1 MSSVVHLHVGVPKTG
16 TTYLQAMMHRN
27 RGLLRRHGTLYP
39 GLRSEL
45 HFLAARDLLEALGP
59 YGDALQ
65 RQHGAWERLTRAVR
79 RFDGTAVV
87 SHEILADAT
96 PAQIRRAVTSFG
108 DAEVRVVVT
117 ARDLGR
123 QVPAIWQ
130 EDVKNRRAVPYED
143 YLSTSFRT
151 KRGRRRRTP
160 FWRSQNLLAVCRRWA
175 EAVGP
180 QAVTLVTVPQPG
192 AAPDELWHRFRTATG
207 LPDVAYQAPPA
218 EANKSLRADE
228 AELLRRLNLHLDDL
242 SWEDY
247 ISVVKY
253 RLAETLMVGLS
264 DGPRIGV
271 PREYQPPVERAS
283 MRLVAALERDGYPVV
298 GDLAELRP
306 RFTADGVTPTSVS
319 DADLLAVS
327 LDLVAALTRHAP
339 LSPQAALRAT
349 PSYVRDVFAI
359 GAESLRTWR

>member
-16 TTYLQAMMHRN
+16 TTYLQAMLHRN
-27 RGLLRRHGTLYP
+27 RGLLRRNGTLYP
-39 GLRSEL
+39 GLRSDL
-45 HFLAARDLLEALGP
+45 HFLAARDLREAPGV

-65 RQHGAWERLTRAVR
+65 RQQGAWERLTRAVR

-87 SHEILADAT
+87 SHELLADAT
-96 PAQIRRAVTSFG
+96 PEQIGRAVRSFG

-130 EDVKNRRAVPYED
+130 EDVKNRRAVPYD
-143 YLSTSFRT
+143 AFLSKNFRA
-151 KRGRRRRTP
+151 KRGKRRLTP

-180 QAVTLVTVPQPG
+180 QAVTIVTVPQPG
-192 AAPDELWHRFRTATG
+192 AAPGELWQRFREATG
-207 LPDVAYQAPPA
+207 LPQVAYQAPPA
-218 EANKSLRADE
+218 QANQSLRADE
-228 AELLRRLNLHLDDL
+228 AELLRRLNLHLEDL
-242 SWEDY
+242 SWADY
-247 ISVVKY
+247 INVVKY
-253 RLAETLMVGLS
+253 RLAETHLAGLS

-271 PREYQPPVERAS
+271 PEEYQPAVERAS
-283 MRLVAALERDGYPVV
+283 RRLVAALEHDGYPVV

-306 RFTADGVTPTSVS
+306 RFAQDGVTPGSVS
-319 DADLLAVS
+319 DSDLLAVS
-327 LDLVAALTRHAP
+327 LDLVAALTRNAP

-349 PSYVRDVFAI
+349 PAHVRDLLET
-359 GAESLRTWR
+359 GADSLRTWR